1 MTNEIMPRIL
11 TRKDIFTDNDYPSA
25 IEFAKIQTHINWSP
39 DEIDMT
45 KDLQDLYTKLTPSE
59 LFGVTEILKLFT
71 LYELNVGS
79 DYWGGYVAKNFPRPE
94 IRRMASV
101 FSTIELNVHAPFYNK
116 VNELMGL
123 DTDEFYNSYQEDEV
137 LSNRMKWIAKRVSKS
152 ETTIDKLKSVAIFSM
167 IEGVILFSAFAFLKH
182 FNSNGK
188 NKLSNLNAGIN
199 FSVSD
204 EDCHSKAGAWLYR
217 TLRDE
222 AYTLKLIDDRDII
235 ELNFDLRETAKLIF
249 EHESIIIKKI
259 FASGIIDGITETQ
272 LIHFIESRLDICLE
286 ELKVGSLFRPKYNPI
301 ATWFYNDLNS
311 SILHD
316 FFVSNGNDYS
326 RNWVATKFTW

>member
-1 MTNEIMPRIL
+1 MTDEIMPRIL
-11 TRKDIFTDNDYPSA
+11 TRRDIYTEREYPVA
-25 IEFAKIQTHINWSP
+25 TEFAKAQTHINWSP

-45 KDLQDLYTKLTPSE
+45 KDLQDLYTKMTPTE
-59 LFGVTEILKLFT
+59 LFGVTEVLKLFT

-79 DYWGGYVAKNFPRPE
+79 DYWGGYVAKHFPRPE

-101 FSTIELNVHAPFYNK
+101 FSNMELNVHAPMYNK
-116 VNELMGL
+116 VNELLGL

-137 LSNRMKWIAKRVSKS
+137 LSNRMKWIAKRVAKS
-152 ETTIDKLKSVAIFSM
+152 ETIIDKLKSVAIFSM

-182 FNSNGK
+182 FNTNGK
-188 NKLSNLNAGIN
+188 NLLSNLNAGIN
-199 FSVSD
+199 FSVND
-204 EDCHSKAGAWLYR
+204 EAIHAQAGAWLYR

-222 AYTLKLIDDRDII
+222 AYALKLINDRDII

-249 EHESIIIKKI
+249 EHESIIINKI
-259 FASGIIDGITETQ
+259 FSSGTIAGITETQ
-272 LIHFIESRLDICLE
+272 LIHFIESRLDLCLE
-286 ELKVGSLFRPKYNPI
+286 ELKVGPLFRPTYNPI

-326 RNWVATKFTW
+326 RNWVAAKFTW